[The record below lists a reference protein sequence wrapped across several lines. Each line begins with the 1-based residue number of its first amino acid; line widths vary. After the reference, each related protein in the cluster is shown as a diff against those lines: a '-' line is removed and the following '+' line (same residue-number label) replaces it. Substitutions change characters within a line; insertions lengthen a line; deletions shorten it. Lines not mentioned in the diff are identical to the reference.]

1 MPLPVRRRVKP
12 RQKPKESRPPTDMLK
27 AEIVHCLP
35 GRLRLR
41 VAEKRG
47 DEAALREL
55 ANGLA
60 AHPEVA
66 SVEVRPVTGGLLV
79 VHNLGEAWQPITR
92 YAADRN
98 LFAVTAPAASVS
110 PLSIADATV
119 AGFKVI
125 DRRLRRATGGA
136 LDFQSAMFLT
146 FVGFAVHQAR
156 QGHMLGPVS
165 TLLLNAYG
173 FLKEKGR

>member
-1 MPLPVRRRVKP
+1 
-12 RQKPKESRPPTDMLK
+12 MLR

-55 ANGLA
+55 ASSLA
-60 AHPEVA
+60 AHPDVV
-66 SVEVRPVTGGLLV
+66 SVDVRSPTGGLLV
-79 VHNLGEAWQPITR
+79 VHNLGEAWQPIAR
-92 YAADRN
+92 YAVDRN
-98 LFAVTAPAASVS
+98 MFAVAASAAPV
-110 PLSIADATV
+110 PPPSIAETTA

-125 DRRLRRATGGA
+125 NRRFRRATGGA
-136 LDFQSAMFLT
+136 IDFQSAMFLT

-165 TLLLNAYG
+165 TLLINAYG

>member
-1 MPLPVRRRVKP
+1 
-12 RQKPKESRPPTDMLK
+12 MLR

-47 DEAALREL
+47 DETALREL
-55 ANGLA
+55 AKSLA
-60 AHPEVA
+60 THPDVV
-66 SVEVRPVTGGLLV
+66 SVDVRSPTGGLLV
-79 VHNLGEAWQPITR
+79 VHNLGNAWQPIAR
-92 YAADRN
+92 YAAERN
-98 LFAVTAPAASVS
+98 VFAVTALAASES
-110 PLSIADATV
+110 PPSIAETTA

-125 DRRLRRATGGA
+125 NRRFRRATGGA
-136 LDFQSAMFLT
+136 IDFQSAMFLT